1 MKKKDVF
8 NLVLFYLKARLK
20 GSILLIL
27 CCLTFALVFFLY
39 NVPTEPIVY
48 ASVLCAIV
56 AVVLLII
63 DFLSLYRKHK
73 LLQDLKNNIAF
84 KFDNLPQP
92 KDIIER
98 DYYDLLTII
107 YKQNLGITHNAEVN
121 QSNLIDYYTLWAH
134 QIKTPISAIHL
145 ILQTEDNEL
154 SSELSTELFKI
165 EQYVEFVLQYLRL
178 ESMSSDL
185 VLKSQSLDNIVKQAV
200 RKYARMFIRKRIK
213 MDFKDLNCEVLT
225 DEKWLL
231 FAIEQ
236 LLSNALKYTREGTI
250 SIYMDGASE
259 KTLVIEDTGIGIK
272 EEDLARIFE
281 RGFTGYNGRWDKRST
296 GLGLYLCK
304 QILNKLSH
312 GISIESRVDEGTK
325 VKINLET
332 IQVGIE

>member
-8 NLVLFYLKARLK
+8 NPVMFYLKARLK

-27 CCLTFALVFFLY
+27 CCLTFTLVFFLY
-39 NVPTEPIVY
+39 NVPIEPVVY
-48 ASVLCAIV
+48 ASVLCSIIAIV
-56 AVVLLII
+56 FLII
-63 DFLSLYRKHK
+63 DFFNLYKKHK
-73 LLQDLKNNIAF
+73 LLQDLKHNIAF
-84 KFDNLPQP
+84 KFDNLPQS

-107 YKQNLGITHNAEVN
+107 YKQNLEITHNAEVN

-154 SSELSTELFKI
+154 SSELSMELFKI

-250 SIYMDGASE
+250 SIYMDDASE

-281 RGFTGYNGRWDKRST
+281 RGFTGYNGRWDKQST

-312 GISIESRVDEGTK
+312 GITIESRVDEGTK

-332 IQVGIE
+332 IQVVIE